1 MRLEPGVPECVRG
14 PASCRSKFHLR
25 MNAFLVCA
33 LLSFVPGLIRAQ
45 GSSSFAGSGERSD
58 VVTENLKRV
67 AASAEQIL
75 EILNPNTGLMA
86 ELKRWIA
93 QDAGESGQVLEE
105 SDLNDNALAQRVNQ
119 DCPTYHKMHSEDEGP
134 ASAMIK
140 SQSEV

>member
-1 MRLEPGVPECVRG
+1 M
-14 PASCRSKFHLR
+14 
-25 MNAFLVCA
+25 
-33 LLSFVPGLIRAQ
+33 PGLIRAQ

-105 SDLNDNALAQRVNQ
+105 SDLNDSALAQRVNQ